1 MSTSLLDLALSLL
14 LGAAASVGQPA
25 NLATTGYLPVAEP
38 AAQPVAESVA
48 VRRQPRGARISLADP
63 YYSFSRARRATR
75 N

>member
-25 NLATTGYLPVAEP
+25 NLAPAGYLPGAEP
-38 AAQPVAESVA
+38 AAHPVTEPVAT
-48 VRRQPRGARISLADP
+48 RRSARAARISLADP

-75 N
+75 D